1 MVDGEFWSDSEGD
14 DEDEAGAAK
23 TVLLGRRGLDQRL
36 DLHHFELA
44 DEQSEHFRP
53 NMRIKEK
60 IDELMA
66 LGHITDE
73 VRKEFNL
80 PKDMHN
86 RDVDFKEVR
95 IQDAIAAI
103 KTPVWSG

>member
-1 MVDGEFWSDSEGD
+1 
-14 DEDEAGAAK
+14 
-23 TVLLGRRGLDQRL
+23 
-36 DLHHFELA
+36 
-44 DEQSEHFRP
+44 
-53 NMRIKEK
+53 MRIKEK

-66 LGHITDE
+66 LGHIPDD

-80 PKDMHN
+80 PRDMRN